1 MAIFYAQPAG
11 HPAYIFPLLGLG
23 SLWAIWRLGQTRQG
37 APLILLLGWAAPV
50 YLFLAG
56 IPFQNFRFGLTLYPP
71 LVILTAYGVGDL
83 LSRGAGEQGGRGES
97 ISPPPPHTS
106 APLLVLA
113 PILLKSAIVLS
124 LAAMLAWTYPML
136 DSFLTTQNQ
145 SKVIARQVEQSLP
158 SEATLVTFGLT
169 LTFQHYTGLNPVELF
184 YLDEISLKALTESP
198 GPIYLLLD
206 LNSIET
212 QWQDKTPQINYQW
225 LEENRTLHEI
235 GAFPPYRLF
244 EVSAV
249 QD

>member
-1 MAIFYAQPAG
+1 
-11 HPAYIFPLLGLG
+11 
-23 SLWAIWRLGQTRQG
+23 
-37 APLILLLGWAAPV
+37 
-50 YLFLAG
+50 
-56 IPFQNFRFGLTLYPP
+56 
-71 LVILTAYGVGDL
+71 
-83 LSRGAGEQGGRGES
+83 
-97 ISPPPPHTS
+97 
-106 APLLVLA
+106 
-113 PILLKSAIVLS
+113 
-124 LAAMLAWTYPML
+124 MLAWTYPML